1 MNAVLED
8 QGVQVLHRSFED
20 VCEEVGNDLEKW
32 RVGGHF
38 DESIRFVEA
47 PDCCDALSHRRC
59 KWVAFWSV
67 MIPHLAFLIFI
78 RRLCLDQVQA

>member
-59 KWVAFWSV
+59 KWPV

-78 RRLCLDQVQA
+78 RWMSGSKVQA